1 MTTQEKIEVMQGF
14 VDGKQ
19 IEFTEVERDNWREYP
34 QDLIAPSW
42 NWERNNYRIKPEKK
56 YRPYTDANEMI
67 ADGAKRFVV
76 GDWPSIVMPMIWV
89 RFKDANAPYLVC
101 GYLSSSVAIGV
112 ARPSFSELLD
122 DYTYLD
128 GSPCGKEM
136 P

>member
-1 MTTQEKIEVMQGF
+1 MTTKEMIEVMQAY

-19 IEFTEVERDNWREYP
+19 IEYSYKGQNHWRDSEESGW
-34 QDLIAPSW
+34 DW
-42 NWERNNYRIKPEKK
+42 VKFDFRIKPEKK
-56 YRPYTDANEMI
+56 YRPYKDANEMI
-67 ADGAKRFVV
+67 ADWAKRFVV

-89 RFKDANAPYLVC
+89 RFKDANAPYLVH

-128 GSPCGKEM
+128 GSPCGKEETT
-136 P
+136 

>member
-1 MTTQEKIEVMQGF
+1 MTTQEKIEVMQAY

-19 IEFTEVERDNWREYP
+19 IEFTEAGEVNWRGYP
-34 QDLIAPSW
+34 QNSIVPSW
-42 NWERNNYRIKPEKK
+42 NWMKFNYRIKPEKK
-56 YRPYTDANEMI
+56 YRPYKNANEMI
-67 ADGAKRFVV
+67 ADWKKRFSL
-76 GDWPSIVMPMIWV
+76 GDWPSISMPLIWV

-128 GSPCGKEM
+128 GSPCGKEIS
-136 P
+136 

>member
-1 MTTQEKIEVMQGF
+1 MTTQEKIKVMQGF

-19 IEFTEVERDNWREYP
+19 IEFTEAERDNWREYP
-34 QDLIAPSW
+34 QGSIAPSW
-42 NWERNNYRIKPEKK
+42 NWERNNYRIKPEKTF
-56 YRPYTDANEMI
+56 RPYKNADEMI
-67 ADGAKRFVV
+67 EDWVNRFGV
-76 GDWPSIVMPMIWV
+76 GVWPSIAMPLIWV

-101 GYLSSSVAIGV
+101 GYLRSCVAIGV